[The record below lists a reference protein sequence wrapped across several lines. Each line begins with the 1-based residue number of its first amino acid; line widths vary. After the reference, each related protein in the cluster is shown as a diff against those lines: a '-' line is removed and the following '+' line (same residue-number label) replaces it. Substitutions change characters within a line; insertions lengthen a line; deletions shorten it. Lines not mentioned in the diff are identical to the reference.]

1 MSVDVL
7 YLVSTLSGR
16 IEKGF
21 RIKHRVHL
29 TLTVEPIS
37 STCESAFELFESAF
51 ELGESAFEL
60 GDCGTCE
67 KCSIASCTLH
77 SQNFG
82 ECL

>member
-1 MSVDVL
+1 M
-7 YLVSTLSGR
+7 
-16 IEKGF
+16 
-21 RIKHRVHL
+21 IKYRVHL

-37 STCESAFELFESAF
+37 STFESAF

-77 SQNFG
+77 SQNCG

>member
-1 MSVDVL
+1 MI
-7 YLVSTLSGR
+7 R
-16 IEKGF
+16 
-21 RIKHRVHL
+21 HRVHL

-37 STCESAFELFESAF
+37 STFESAFELFESAF
-51 ELGESAFEL
+51 ELGESAFELVESAFEL

>member
-7 YLVSTLSGR
+7 YLVSTLSCR

-29 TLTVEPIS
+29 TLTVEPILS
-37 STCESAFELFESAF
+37 AFESAFELFESAF

-67 KCSIASCTLH
+67 KCSIALCTLH
-77 SQNFG
+77 SQN
-82 ECL
+82 L